1 MGISFSEP
9 QRLKEIFDGETRE
22 QWQRTSHVINSLAL
36 KEDDIIADI
45 GAGTGYFSN
54 IFAQKIESGKV
65 YSIDCEPNMVAYM
78 QERFAAEQFAHL
90 QVRQSLAD
98 NPCIPKDANIVFM
111 ANTYRF
117 IHNRDSFLQKMC
129 AQTGKGTRFVFV
141 DFKGS
146 NARVTP
152 QMAINEVQEAGFEVL
167 NFDLEGCPDHY
178 ILTFAYK
185 GEE

>member
-1 MGISFSEP
+1 MGISFAEP
-9 QRLKEIFDGETRE
+9 QRLKEIFDGENRE

-54 IFAQKIESGKV
+54 IFAQKVASGKV
-65 YSIDCEPNMVAYM
+65 YAIDCEPNMVAYM

-90 QVRQSLAD
+90 QVRQSRAD
-98 NPCIPKDANIVFM
+98 NPCIPEDANIVFM

-117 IHNRDSFLQKMC
+117 IHNRDSFLQKMR
-129 AQTGKGTRFVFV
+129 AQAGRETRFVFV

-146 NARVTP
+146 TARVTP
-152 QMAINEVQEAGFEVL
+152 QMAIDEVQKAGFEVL
-167 NFDLEGCPDHY
+167 HFDLEGCPDHY
-178 ILTFAYK
+178 ILSFA
-185 GEE
+185 